1 VISRDLSET
10 LPYAIWFVNAGEF
23 PTFTISITWLA
34 AVWKPKLPHLRG
46 DKGGV
51 KEWRVIMKP
60 DGEGIA
66 DYKMVFCSDRSGF
79 ERVSGCRLL
88 VSPRSSL

>member
-1 VISRDLSET
+1 
-10 LPYAIWFVNAGEF
+10 
-23 PTFTISITWLA
+23 
-34 AVWKPKLPHLRG
+34 
-46 DKGGV
+46 
-51 KEWRVIMKP
+51 MKP

-88 VSPRSSL
+88 VSRRYDRLLTIPNKPSLLFHRQGVSPQNPQVLSGRFPLHNPCGPL